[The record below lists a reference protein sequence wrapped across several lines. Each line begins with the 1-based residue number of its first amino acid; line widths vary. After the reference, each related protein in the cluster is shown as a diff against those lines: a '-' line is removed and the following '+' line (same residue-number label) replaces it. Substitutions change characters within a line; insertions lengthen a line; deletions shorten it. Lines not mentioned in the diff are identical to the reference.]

1 MPATRTSSKPA
12 EITPAE
18 RRNEII
24 AILAAGLVRL
34 IQAGQA
40 PASMPTDA
48 LAGTPGEKLS
58 ESAEIG
64 LELLRETRLSVTA
77 G

>member
-1 MPATRTSSKPA
+1 MPATWKSSEPA
-12 EITPAE
+12 TIPPQQ
-18 RRNEII
+18 RRDEII

-34 IQAGQA
+34 IREGQ
-40 PASMPTDA
+40 S
-48 LAGTPGEKLS
+48 PGEKTS

-64 LELLRETRLSVTA
+64 LELPWETRLSVPA